1 MPESERIYMSIK
13 NDEDWPEY
21 WRKML
26 WYPLVLYVC
35 WAICNATIQF
45 VICKDYIKRT
55 NQLTTY
61 TSFYAYEWSR
71 KLMERHGPILYLI
84 LHFVYYIVSHF
95 MAIICWHSFVFSYVM
110 TTLWILIA
118 FWNGA
123 CYYMDYFAKRY
134 ESSLSKYDSIRT
146 AEEED
151 DRQASKKTASKD
163 VNHKSNTKE
172 EKATPAQNT
181 ESGKHAK
188 TD

>member
-1 MPESERIYMSIK
+1 
-13 NDEDWPEY
+13 
-21 WRKML
+21 
-26 WYPLVLYVC
+26 
-35 WAICNATIQF
+35 
-45 VICKDYIKRT
+45 
-55 NQLTTY
+55 
-61 TSFYAYEWSR
+61 
-71 KLMERHGPILYLI
+71 MERYGPILYLI

-151 DRQASKKTASKD
+151 DRQASKDT
-163 VNHKSNTKE
+163 NNKSNKSGDKSIPTE
-172 EKATPAQNT
+172 NT
-181 ESGKHAK
+181 ESGKHTK